1 MSRPAILHSLTSND
15 DLSPRARIRN
25 AAIIEFGIHGVKG
38 ASIRGIAKAAGV
50 SPGMVQH
57 YFKTKDQ
64 LRQACDQHILDVF
77 AQIYELGL
85 RGRRIG
91 EPDFVAGVLD
101 LLAPSLK
108 YIARLLLEGGDAAND
123 IFAGMCE
130 ITERHLRQQGF
141 GGLPPPESSDIRAL
155 AVVHTAAQ
163 MGALVFQDQMY
174 QALGAERNDLATF
187 QRITLARLE
196 LTSALLVDPVTLD
209 AMRASVQQLNEV
221 DPPPEL

>member
-15 DLSPRARIRN
+15 DLSPKARIRN
-25 AAIIEFGIHGVKG
+25 AAIIEFGTHGVKG
-38 ASIRGIAKAAGV
+38 ASIRGIAKAAG
-50 SPGMVQH
+50 MVQH

-64 LRQACDQHILDVF
+64 LRQDCDQHILNVF
-77 AQIYELGL
+77 TQIYELGM

-123 IFAGMCE
+123 LFAGMCE

-141 GGLPPPESSDIRAL
+141 GGLPPPDSSDIRAL
-155 AVVHTAAQ
+155 AVVHTASQ

-174 QALGAERNDLATF
+174 QALGAERNDLAAF

-196 LTSALLVDPVTLD
+196 LTSALLVDPATLE